1 MKTRVKKL
9 EFRVIIE
16 QDENG
21 VYVASVPEL
30 TGCYTQGKTLEQV
43 RRRIR
48 EAIELVLESDKQ
60 ARKDKLQHPEPPS
73 FLGIENIRISYA

>member
-16 QDENG
+16 QDEDG
-21 VYVASVPEL
+21 LYVATVPEL
-30 TGCYTQGKTLEQV
+30 IGCHTQGKTLEQV

-48 EAIELVLESDKQ
+48 EAIELVLESDDA
-60 ARKDKLQHPEPPS
+60 ARKEKLQHPQSPS
-73 FLGIENIRISYA
+73 FLGIENVKISYA